1 MPNPDQSE
9 KIAFDYA
16 WNYFSLHAGQRMQA
30 VNFFL
35 VAASFLVGAY
45 VAAMGGNRPGLAAGI
60 STVGA
65 VSSFVFFR
73 IERRV
78 RELLHAAEAALSPI
92 EARIASETAN
102 PSLRILERAEKMAPD
117 AWKYSKV
124 FRILYSAIG
133 VGFFAAAIYAAGT
146 QAALTP
152 NPTTMFPLV
161 LRLACGIMLLLFAF
175 ESISTTG
182 EQRKKLEAYWISWI
196 MPLLG
201 AAAAITG
208 IAVLFR
214 LGFWGI

>member
-16 WNYFSLHAGQRMQA
+16 WNYFSLHAGQRMQS

-35 VAASFLVGAY
+35 LAASFLVGAY
-45 VAAMGGNRPGLAAGI
+45 VAALGGNRPGLGAGI
-60 STVGA
+60 SIVGA
-65 VSSFVFFR
+65 ITSFVFYR

-78 RELLHAAEAALSPI
+78 RELLKAAEAALSPI
-92 EARIASETAN
+92 EARLASETAN

-117 AWKYSKV
+117 AWKYSKG
-124 FRILYSAIG
+124 FGILYAA
-133 VGFFAAAIYAAGT
+133 VGIAFIAATIYAAGT

-152 NPTTMFPLV
+152 NPTTIFPLV
-161 LRLACGIMLLLFAF
+161 LRLACGTILLLFGF
-175 ESISTTG
+175 ENISTAG
-182 EQRKKLEAYWISWI
+182 EQHKKLEAHWFTWI

-201 AAAAITG
+201 AVAAVTG
-208 IAVLFR
+208 IVVLFR

>member
-1 MPNPDQSE
+1 MPNPEQSE

-16 WNYFSLHAGQRMQA
+16 WNYFSLHAGQRMQS

-65 VSSFVFFR
+65 ISSFVFFR

-78 RELLHAAEAALSPI
+78 RGLLHAAEAALSPI

-102 PSLRILERAEKMAPD
+102 PALRILEQAEKTAPD

-124 FRILYSAIG
+124 FRILYFVIG
-133 VGFFAAAIYAAGT
+133 VAFFAGAIYAAGT

-152 NPTTMFPLV
+152 NVTTMFPL
-161 LRLACGIMLLLFAF
+161 
-175 ESISTTG
+175 
-182 EQRKKLEAYWISWI
+182 
-196 MPLLG
+196 
-201 AAAAITG
+201 
-208 IAVLFR
+208 
-214 LGFWGI
+214 

>member
-1 MPNPDQSE
+1 MPNSDQSE

-65 VSSFVFFR
+65 ISSFVFFR

-78 RELLHAAEAALSPI
+78 RGLLHVAEAALLPI

-102 PSLRILERAEKMAPD
+102 PSLRILEHAENMAAD

-124 FRILYSAIG
+124 FRILYSAVGI
-133 VGFFAAAIYAAGT
+133 GFFVAAVYAAT
-146 QAALTP
+146 IQTTLTP
-152 NPTTMFPLV
+152 SPTTMFPLV
-161 LRLACGIMLLLFAF
+161 LRLACGVVLLLFAF
-175 ESISTTG
+175 ESISSFSG
-182 EQRKKLEAYWISWI
+182 QRKKVEAYWFSWI
-196 MPLLG
+196 LPLVG
-201 AAAAITG
+201 AAAAVAG
-208 IAVLFR
+208 VAVLFR
-214 LGFWGI
+214 LGFWGV